1 MIYQIVL
8 EKRKVLEE
16 GRKASDNL
24 DDNEKDLLTLMLE
37 AEMQGEGSMANA
49 EVLERRGCKH
59 ICLDAL
65 IVNAPFFL

>member
-1 MIYQIVL
+1 MIYQVVL

-16 GRKASDNL
+16 GRKANDNL

-49 EVLERRGCKH
+49 EVLVRRECKH